1 MAKIIAICG
10 KICSGKSY
18 YADKIK
24 DKENAVILSTD
35 EVTFDLFD
43 NQQGENYNQL
53 ASRVNSY
60 LMKKSVELV
69 KVGCNIILD
78 WGFWTSKI
86 REEVSNYYKS
96 HDIQCEWHYIDIDD
110 TTWYKN
116 IDERNKKVLLGDG
129 GSNFYVDDG
138 LLKKVL
144 SQFEVPSRNQID
156 VWYKNDRVI

>member
-18 YADKIK
+18 YANKIK
-24 DKENAVILSTD
+24 DRENAVILSTD

-43 NQQGENYNQL
+43 NQQGENYDQL

-96 HDIQCEWHYIDIDD
+96 HDIQYEWHYIDIDD

-144 SQFEVPSRNQID
+144 SQFEVPSKNQID
-156 VWYKNDRVI
+156 VWYKNDRII

>member
-18 YADKIK
+18 YANKIK

-43 NQQGENYNQL
+43 NQQGENYDQL

-110 TTWYKN
+110 TTWHKN
-116 IDERNKKVLLGDG
+116 IDERNKKVLLGEG

-144 SQFEVPSRNQID
+144 SQFEVPSKNQID

>member
-18 YADKIK
+18 YASKIK

-43 NQQGENYNQL
+43 NQQGENYDQL

-86 REEVSNYYKS
+86 REEVSNYYKF

-110 TTWYKN
+110 TTWHKN
-116 IDERNKKVLLGDG
+116 IDERNKKVLLGEG

-144 SQFEVPSRNQID
+144 SQFEVPSKNQID